1 MGDGL
6 FRRTGSPLNG
16 GTYMSQ
22 LRAEKTGNG
31 RQVCWIP
38 MNEIHPNPTQPRQIF
53 DDVKLM
59 ELASSIR
66 RHGLLQPITL
76 RL

>member
-1 MGDGL
+1 
-6 FRRTGSPLNG
+6 
-16 GTYMSQ
+16 MSQ

-76 RL
+76 RKTAAGYEIVMGERR